1 MKIGELSRQTGASLR
16 SLRYYEQQKLLAPI
30 RTDNGYRE
38 YSPFAV
44 EQVETIRFYL
54 NLGFTTEQIA
64 GFLQCVLQNKEAF
77 CRDVLPVYETKI
89 AELDDQI
96 RLLARI
102 KSNLEDRVRAIMEE
116 QGRSSPVRMKGD
128 MRYGGNH
135 DDG

>member
-1 MKIGELSRQTGASLR
+1 MKIGELSRRTGASLR

-30 RTDNGYRE
+30 RTEGGYRE

-54 NLGFTTEQIA
+54 SLGFTTAQIA

-96 RLLARI
+96 RLLAQI
-102 KSNLEDRVRAIMEE
+102 KANLQDRVRAILEE
-116 QGRSSPVRMKGD
+116 REQASPVQMKGD
-128 MRYGGNH
+128 RRNGGNN

>member
-1 MKIGELSRQTGASLR
+1 
-16 SLRYYEQQKLLAPI
+16 
-30 RTDNGYRE
+30 
-38 YSPFAV
+38 
-44 EQVETIRFYL
+44 
-54 NLGFTTEQIA
+54 A

-102 KSNLEDRVRAIMEE
+102 KSNLEDRVRSIMEE
-116 QGRSSPVRMKGD
+116 QGRSSPVRMKGEL
-128 MRYGGNH
+128 RNGGNH